1 MLNARQTAFRN
12 IFLSPL
18 KQRFYF
24 LKHLPMAALAG
35 VKLIFLDEEKAVAIV
50 PFMRRNKNP
59 FKSMYFAVQS
69 MAAELSTASL
79 AMLALK
85 SLEADVALIIT
96 ENRAEFNKKAQT
108 EISFT
113 CVDYSEF
120 KKAFNEL
127 KNAGDTTSV
136 TAKTIGTNSEGEE
149 VAVFYFT
156 WSFKRRN

>member
-1 MLNARQTAFRN
+1 
-12 IFLSPL
+12 
-18 KQRFYF
+18 
-24 LKHLPMAALAG
+24 MAALAG

-50 PFMRRNKNP
+50 PFRRRNKNP

-120 KKAFNEL
+120 KKAF
-127 KNAGDTTSV
+127 
-136 TAKTIGTNSEGEE
+136 EGLTPGRQR
-149 VAVFYFT
+149 AYNLYFT
-156 WSFKRRN
+156 AAKQSKTRVDRIEKYTERILSGKGINDCVCGKSKRMPNCDGSHKYL